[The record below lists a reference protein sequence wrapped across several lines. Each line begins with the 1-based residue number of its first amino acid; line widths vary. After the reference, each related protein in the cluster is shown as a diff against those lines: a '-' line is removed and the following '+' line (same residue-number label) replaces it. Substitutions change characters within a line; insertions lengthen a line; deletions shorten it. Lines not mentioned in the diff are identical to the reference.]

1 MAQSAVK
8 KPGRGTSSAARSHA
22 RSSGALAFTPFGV
35 AHKQIRLREQN
46 EAEAKKIEKTHGVS
60 PVTARILAARG
71 FTSDER
77 LKTYLEPTLK
87 EGLPPPHKL
96 LNLEAAAQLVAGVA
110 RAGKSIAICCDF
122 DVDGLSGGAQVC
134 HFLKSAGIPVR
145 VFVPDRFQDGYG
157 LNENMVR
164 EIAASGF
171 SLMITVDYG
180 TTNTKELGLARE
192 LGLSTIVI
200 DHHHVG
206 DHRPPCDLFVNP
218 QQSNCGFAEGVLC
231 AAGLAW
237 YFVAALRTALAKD
250 FPAVGNLDPRRYL
263 DLACLGTICDMVPL
277 KGPNRVIAKR
287 GLEMLSSTT
296 RAGLIALKS
305 VIGAKKDVSCY
316 DVSFGIGPRLNAAG
330 RMVHGEMVIDLL
342 TTADK
347 AFADELAGKLNRL
360 NAERQE
366 TELAVKEKA
375 ISIIESRYH
384 ASGLPAGL
392 VVWDDT
398 FHTGVIGIV
407 AQRLVENFYRPSVVM
422 GLDEKG
428 VYKGSVRGIKGFSVV
443 EALGA
448 VGEHLLKFGGHEGA
462 GGFSVE
468 ASKLEGFAEAFVEE
482 CGRRLEGIETSPF
495 AEADTEVALGE
506 ISLDL
511 VNELK
516 RLAPFGMG
524 NPNPQLLVKGLKVM
538 DLRTLKGTHLKATLS
553 DGSRFMAGM
562 LWRQTT
568 HPALEK
574 GALVNVAIRADYNT
588 FNGVTELQGN
598 LQAIELVKN

>member
-1 MAQSAVK
+1 MA
-8 KPGRGTSSAARSHA
+8 RSAAKKAAGGSTPNDLPH
-22 RSSGALAFTPFGV
+22 TPFGV
-35 AHKQIRLREQN
+35 AHKQIRLRPQKP
-46 EAEAKKIEKTHGVS
+46 AEAKRIKEAHRVS
-60 PVTARILAARG
+60 EVTARILAARG
-71 FTSDER
+71 FTSDEN

-87 EGLPPPHKL
+87 EGLPPPQKL
-96 LNLEAAAQLVAGVA
+96 LNLEAAAKLVAKVA
-110 RAGKSIAICCDF
+110 KSGKPIAICCDF

-134 HFLKSAGIPVR
+134 HFLRAVGIGVR
-145 VFVPDRFQDGYG
+145 VFVPDRFADGYG
-157 LNENMVR
+157 LNEKMVR
-164 EIAASGF
+164 EIAAGGF
-171 SLMITVDYG
+171 GLMITIDYG
-180 TTNTKELGLARE
+180 TTNAKELSLARE
-192 LGLSTIVI
+192 LGVPSIVI

-206 DHRPPCDLFVNP
+206 DHRPSCDLFVNP
-218 QQSNCGFAEGVLC
+218 QQESCGFADGVLC

-237 YFVAALRTALAKD
+237 YFVVALRSALAAD
-250 FPAVGNLDPRRYL
+250 FPEARNIDPRRYL

-296 RAGLIALKS
+296 RLGLIALKT
-305 VIGAKKDVSCY
+305 VIGAKREVSCY

-347 AFADELAGKLNRL
+347 AFAEELAGKLNRL

-366 TELAVKEKA
+366 TEAAVKEQA
-375 ISIIESRYH
+375 IRSIESRYQ

-428 VYKGSVRGIKGFSVV
+428 IYKGSVRGIKGFSVV

-448 VGEHLLKFGGHEGA
+448 VGSHLLKFGGHDGA

-468 ASKLEGFAEAFVEE
+468 ASKLEKFAEAFVEE
-482 CGRRLEGIETSPF
+482 CGRRLQSIETSPF
-495 AEADTEVALGE
+495 AEADTEVELKE

-511 VNELK
+511 VEELK

-524 NPNPQLLVKGLKVM
+524 NPNPQMLIKGLKVM
-538 DLRTLKGTHLKATLS
+538 DLRQLKGTHLKATLS
-553 DGSRFMAGM
+553 DGSRFLAGM
-562 LWRQTT
+562 LWRQTS

-598 LQAIELVKN
+598 LQAIEAA